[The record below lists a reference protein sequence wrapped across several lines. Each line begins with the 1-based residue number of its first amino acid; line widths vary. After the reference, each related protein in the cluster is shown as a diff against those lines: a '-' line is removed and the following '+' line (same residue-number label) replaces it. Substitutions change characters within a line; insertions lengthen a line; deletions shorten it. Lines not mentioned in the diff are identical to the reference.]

1 LAWPLDPT
9 VVAGIAAL
17 GVGHAVLA
25 RRLGAPRRCS
35 LYFAAGLLVIWGAL
49 ESPLDTLGDHSLQ
62 SAHMVQ
68 HMLLVAI
75 APPLLLLGL
84 TPAIARRLLPVPGL
98 RAVTEPVPAQSLYA
112 AGILFWHI
120 PFAYDLA
127 LSNGPAHIVEH
138 VVFIAIGVLFWWPLI
153 GATSSV
159 SRWRLTDGQKLVYI
173 FIGTFPMMAVALPL
187 QFSRSVFYAYYAAAP
202 RVVPGISAVIDQ
214 TIAGAIMMAM
224 DMAVLGLDGLV
235 ILYRWF
241 GKEDSDEEALSDLP
255 LTDL

>member
-9 VVAGIAAL
+9 VVAGIVAL
-17 GVGHAVLA
+17 GVGHALLA
-25 RRLGAPRRCS
+25 RRLGAPIRCS

-49 ESPLDTLGDHSLQ
+49 ETPLDTLGDHYLQ

-68 HMLLVAI
+68 HMLLLAF

-84 TPAIARRLLPVPGL
+84 TPAMANRLLRVPGL
-98 RAVTEPVPAQSLYA
+98 RAVTEPIPAQSLYA

-120 PFAYDLA
+120 PFAYDFA
-127 LSNGPAHIVEH
+127 LSNGLAHIIEH
-138 VVFIAIGVLFWWPLI
+138 LVFIAIGVLFWWPLL

-173 FIGTFPMMAVALPL
+173 FIATFPMMAVALPL
-187 QFSRSVFYAYYAAAP
+187 QFSRSVFYASYAAAP
-202 RVVPGISAVIDQ
+202 RIVPGITAVIDQ

-241 GKEDSDEEALSDLP
+241 GSEELEDEAVAAP
-255 LTDL
+255 N